1 MKLFAARY
9 PFIHSYINSA
19 VAPVAMA
26 PADQTYS
33 RGDNITLQCTSMGGP
48 ENAFQWLFD
57 GEALAGENSSTLLL
71 LNADAADGGT
81 YSCMVSNA
89 AGNSRAGTS
98 VFIAPYFITQPV
110 DTVSSNGT
118 VVILMCVAEASP
130 SPQYQWSRGDS
141 GAIRNG
147 IDTSTSALTF
157 EPVMFGDE
165 GDYICTARAGDNSTQ
180 SNQVTITSNK
190 IAMKQTPHTQYSC

>member
-1 MKLFAARY
+1 
-9 PFIHSYINSA
+9 
-19 VAPVAMA
+19 MA

-48 ENAFQWLFD
+48 ENAFQWLLD
-57 GEALAGENSSTLLL
+57 GEALAGENSSTLILF
-71 LNADAADGGT
+71 NVDAADGGF

-89 AGNSRAGTS
+89 AGDSRAGTS

-110 DTVSSNGT
+110 DTVGSNGA
-118 VVILMCVAEASP
+118 VVVLMCEAEASP

-141 GAIRNG
+141 VTIRNS

-180 SNQVTITSNK
+180 SNQVTITSK
-190 IAMKQTPHTQYSC
+190 IALALC